1 MDVGEAL
8 KTGKRETINTI
19 KGPELER
26 MASDFLA
33 ASKRCET
40 AALESLLGMGG
51 LVRAVSDLIHAVQRE
66 RGASNFYLGS
76 GGVEFG
82 GELGEMSVETDEALG
97 SLVEAW
103 AGMGERVAA
112 GVDRTRLLNR
122 LAHAAHELAGLDEL
136 RGKVRALGMS
146 PREGLEAYSELVR
159 SLLAIVFEAAD
170 AAVDPRISRI
180 LVALFNFMEGKEFA
194 GQERA
199 TGTGAFAKGGVDE
212 ATRNRLL
219 RLIDEQERCFEVFEE
234 FADGSSVEEWR
245 AGFSGENQVRL
256 EKLRRIACTD
266 GAGARMG
273 ADFGRVWFECTTRRI
288 DGMKAIENRL
298 AAHLREMCEG
308 KLAEAREGQG
318 GESQEPDGTA
328 DGGFVLYCG
337 RGDLGEGAGLS
348 SDTGGPRLGRS
359 LLEMLQGQAQRL
371 HKLNEELCEAKEAL
385 EDRKTI
391 EKAKGLLMKHRKL
404 SEQEAHKMLRDLA
417 MKQSCRM
424 AEVAGRLV
432 AMEGVWD

>member
-1 MDVGEAL
+1 MSELRKKAKWGA
-8 KTGKRETINTI
+8 I
-19 KGPELER
+19 KGVELER

-33 ASKRCET
+33 ASKRGET

-51 LVRAVSDLIHAVQRE
+51 LVWAVSDLIHAVQRE

-82 GELGEMSVETDEALG
+82 VEMGEMSLETDEALG

-103 AGMGERVAA
+103 EGMSEQVGT

-122 LAHAAHELAGLDEL
+122 LAHAAHELAGLGALRVQVKEL
-136 RGKVRALGMS
+136 RMS
-146 PREGLEAYSELVR
+146 PREGVEAYSELVR

-170 AAVDPRISRI
+170 VAVYPRISRI

-199 TGTGAFAKGGVDE
+199 SGTGAFATGGVDE

-219 RLIDEQERCFEVFEE
+219 RLIDEQERCFEVFEG
-234 FADGSSVEEWR
+234 FADERSLEEWR
-245 AGFSGENQVRL
+245 ASLSGENQVRL

-266 GAGARMG
+266 GSGAKMG
-273 ADFGRVWFECTTRRI
+273 PDFGRVWFECTTQRI
-288 DGMKAIENRL
+288 DGMKVIESRL
-298 AAHLREMCEG
+298 AAHLREMCEL
-308 KLAEAREGQG
+308 KLAEARQWQR
-318 GESQEPDGTA
+318 GEEQEQEEEQEEA
-328 DGGFVLYCG
+328 VDGGFVLYCG
-337 RGDLGEGAGLS
+337 RGGLDEGAGIS
-348 SDTGGPRLGRS
+348 SDSSGPRLGRS
-359 LLEMLQGQAQRL
+359 LLEMLQSQARRL
-371 HKLNEELCEAKEAL
+371 HKLNEELCVAKEAL
-385 EDRKTI
+385 EDRKMI

-404 SEQEAHKMLRDLA
+404 SEPEAHKMLRDMA

-424 AEVAGRLV
+424 AEVASRLV
-432 AMEGVWD
+432 TMEGIWD